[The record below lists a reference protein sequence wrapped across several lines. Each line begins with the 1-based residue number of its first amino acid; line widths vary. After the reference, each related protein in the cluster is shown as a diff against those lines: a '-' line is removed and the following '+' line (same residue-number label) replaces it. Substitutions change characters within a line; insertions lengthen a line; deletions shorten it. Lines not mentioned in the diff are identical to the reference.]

1 MQKHAIS
8 EKTMTSKKGRVASI
22 ALLAWLMFVMIFMI
36 MLENINLDIFFVLWL
51 FGFLVILK
59 LIDTPFSEPP
69 YMQQLKKVVVVGM
82 FVFSLLMAKKVME
95 IIGS

>member
-1 MQKHAIS
+1 MN
-8 EKTMTSKKGRVASI
+8 SKKGRVASI
-22 ALLAWLMFVMIFMI
+22 ALLAWLMLVMIFMI
-36 MLENINLDIFFVLWL
+36 LIETINLEVFFILWL

-69 YMQQLKKVVVVGM
+69 YMQRLKKVVVVGI
-82 FVFSLLMAKKVME
+82 FIFTLLMANKVME